1 MLSGI
6 NNTETEA
13 DVWGASRV
21 LSSRSLVSNLGCTEL
36 FIIEHGVKVNDSA
49 YWRDVLLMGDAI
61 SNLVHVGDFIIFYQ
75 SALQH
80 TGHVTRS
87 NFCAVRPQTSL
98 DLNCGPRT
106 HQTSNRSSIGFWD

>member
-49 YWRDVLLMGDAI
+49 YWRDVLLTGDAI
-61 SNLVHVGDFIIFYQ
+61 SNLVHVGDFVIFHQ
-75 SALQH
+75 VSAPAHRARDAIKFLRISDH
-80 TGHVTRS
+80 RLHWT
-87 NFCAVRPQTSL
+87 
-98 DLNCGPRT
+98 
-106 HQTSNRSSIGFWD
+106 

>member
-49 YWRDVLLMGDAI
+49 YWRDVI
-61 SNLVHVGDFIIFYQ
+61 SDLVHVGDFVIFQ
-75 SALQH
+75 QDSAPAHRARDAIEFLRCE
-80 TGHVTRS
+80 TTDFIGPELWPANS
-87 NFCAVRPQTSL
+87 P
-98 DLNCGPRT
+98 DL
-106 HQTSNRSSIGFWD
+106 

>member
-21 LSSRSLVSNLGCTEL
+21 LSSRSLVSNLWCTEL

-49 YWRDVLLMGDAI
+49 YWRDVLLTGDAI
-61 SNLVHVGDFIIFYQ
+61 SDLVHVGGFRHFPARQ
-75 SALQH
+75 
-80 TGHVTRS
+80 
-87 NFCAVRPQTSL
+87 
-98 DLNCGPRT
+98 
-106 HQTSNRSSIGFWD
+106 RSSTQGT